1 MSIESIRKLK
11 AEAGIPKPKKVY
23 YLPKVSKKRQ
33 KKLAE
38 DGRPVEERLDEWFVE
53 RRKEMVGT
61 CQCGCGR
68 KSSKNEDG
76 NYRSSICHIFP
87 KNPKAFP
94 SVMCH
99 PLNWVELNFWDGC
112 HTTFDTMGVDRWPST
127 ACWDDIK
134 AKVIAMDPYLTPEEK
149 GKKFYQNLID
159 LVKKVD

>member
-11 AEAGIPKPKKVY
+11 AEAGIPKQKKIY
-23 YLPKVSKKRQ
+23 YLPNVSKKRQ

-112 HTTFDTMGVDRWPST
+112 HTTFDTMGVGRWPST

-159 LVKKVD
+159 LLKKVD

>member
-38 DGRPVEERLDEWFVE
+38 DGRPEDVRLDEWFGTI
-53 RRKEMVGT
+53 RKQLVGV
-61 CQCGCGR
+61 CQCGCGQPSQ
-68 KSSKNEDG
+68 KKDDTF
-76 NYRSSICHIFP
+76 YRASICHIFP
-87 KNPKAFP
+87 KAYFK
-94 SVMCH
+94 SVATH
-99 PLNWVELNFWDGC
+99 PLNYVELAFFVGC
-112 HTTFDTMGVDRWPST
+112 HATFDQMGVSRWPNL